1 MNDIALRPPTE
12 SDLQIFYEQ
21 QLDPEATRMAAF
33 PAREREP
40 FLAHWRKIMADETV
54 RLRTVL
60 FGGRVAGNVVSFE
73 QSAGWE
79 VGYWLGR
86 EYWGKGIATAAL
98 QHFLEQEPARPL
110 YAHVARHNIASRRV
124 LEKCGFRLLREDSGL
139 SIEPDINLEEYVRM
153 LRH

>member
-86 EYWGKGIATAAL
+86 EYRGKSIATAAL
-98 QHFLEQEPARPL
+98 QHFLEEESARLL

-139 SIEPDINLEEYVRM
+139 SIEPDINLAEYVLM
-153 LRH
+153 LER

>member
-40 FLAHWRKIMADETV
+40 FLAHWRKIMADETM
-54 RLRTVL
+54 RLHTVL

-73 QSAGWE
+73 QSGERE